1 MLIDPILKYIKINK
15 TAAEYPRLTNVETEI
30 QRHLLNVNGW
40 ILYFH

>member
-1 MLIDPILKYIKINK
+1 MLIDPIFKYIMINK
-15 TAAEYPRLTNVETEI
+15 TAVEYPSLTDVETEI